1 MDTSYSSMSTKWEML
16 LDAMYLALHNITS
29 VLNYQLTDLVWVGET
44 GSGPGVMDSSPTL
57 HNFKINWR
65 PAADRI
71 IIVFSDE
78 KEQSFFEPKLTSSDL
93 IDSIAA
99 TPQLK
104 LYTFSKYEGYHW
116 DEMSS
121 AGNGK
126 YFSLTNNPTEMFA
139 SLMEILDE
147 ICKGGASE

>member
-1 MDTSYSSMSTKWEML
+1 ME
-16 LDAMYLALHNITS
+16 
-29 VLNYQLTDLVWVGET
+29 
-44 GSGPGVMDSSPTL
+44 SSPTL

-65 PAADRI
+65 PGADRI

-104 LYTFSKYEGYHW
+104 LYTFSKYDIYNW
-116 DEMSS
+116 DEMST

-126 YFSLTNNPTEMFA
+126 YFPLTNNPTEMFA
-139 SLMEILDE
+139 NLMEILDE
-147 ICKGGASE
+147 ICKGGNNEE